1 VKALIGRAFWALP
14 DADECARLGGELA
27 EKLGDVELRSAAFD
41 ARAGAAFRAG
51 DYAGAHTWAMRRFDF
66 LPELSSPDLIH
77 DTYLSAIPTAAALG
91 RIREARRLAKD
102 LEDVVRGLTPH
113 HRVHGIACTLE
124 VEELAGAWETIAALE
139 AETER
144 TVEANRD
151 TPCVRN
157 ARSLLLCALANEL
170 DGRAD
175 RARELESAA
184 DEFPNEGFGTTLGT
198 PRARL
203 ALARAEL
210 DRVEELLGDDDW
222 MQRQIWFS
230 LPAAAAHLDSLAV
243 VGSAADV
250 ETAAERL
257 GQPRSYLEP
266 FGLRALGVA
275 HEDEALLGRADKAFR
290 AMGLNWH
297 AAQTGPLRALR
308 KRALG

>member
-1 VKALIGRAFWALP
+1 MKALIGRAFWALP

-91 RIREARRLAKD
+91 RIREARRLA
-102 LEDVVRGLTPH
+102 
-113 HRVHGIACTLE
+113 
-124 VEELAGAWETIAALE
+124 
-139 AETER
+139 
-144 TVEANRD
+144 
-151 TPCVRN
+151 
-157 ARSLLLCALANEL
+157 
-170 DGRAD
+170 GRAD

-184 DEFPNEGFGTTLGT
+184 DEFPNEGFGATLGT

-275 HEDEALLGRADKAFR
+275 HEDEALLGRADEAFR